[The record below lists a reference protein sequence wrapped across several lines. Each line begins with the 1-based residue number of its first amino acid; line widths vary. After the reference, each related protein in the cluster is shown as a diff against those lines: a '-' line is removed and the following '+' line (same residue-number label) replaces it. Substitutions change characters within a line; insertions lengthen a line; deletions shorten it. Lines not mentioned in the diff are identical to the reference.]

1 MQVRVRLVSLLR
13 EAVGSREL
21 EVELE
26 DGATLGDL
34 LKVLYGKFPKLREVI
49 ESLGK
54 RGLDVLFMVN
64 GSTATPDK
72 RLREGDVITILPP
85 ASGGA

>member
-1 MQVRVRLVSLLR
+1 MRVRVRLVSLLR

-21 EVELE
+21 ELELE

-34 LKVLYGKFPKLREVI
+34 LEALYGRFPRLREIV
-49 ESLGK
+49 EGLEK
-54 RGLDVLFMVN
+54 RGLNVLFMVN
-64 GSTATPDK
+64 GSTAALGE
-72 RLREGDVITILPP
+72 RLRDGDVVTILPP